1 LGHWVIGSLGHRVI
15 GSLGHWVIGSL
26 GHWVI
31 ESLGHRVIESLG
43 RGWRRHRCLCR
54 RPWRRI
60 HAKQCMRHAPPAAR
74 GRNPALRLAHCN
86 ANKLTMSFPRKRES
100 TGPPFTLA
108 FASRALTIKWIPAFA
123 GMTDW
128 RVAHP
133 WWIPAFAGMTNW
145 RVAHAGWIP
154 AFAGMTDWRVA
165 QGACVT
171 LNQDLGSEAK
181 FFERSY
187 SQGEALESVG
197 NDTGIVGEAQ
207 GGVRAGRRV
216 DGKISRA
223 GE

>member
-1 LGHWVIGSLGHRVI
+1 MPT
-15 GSLGHWVIGSL
+15 
-26 GHWVI
+26 
-31 ESLGHRVIESLG
+31 

-187 SQGEALESVG
+187 SQGEALKSVG

-207 GGVRAGRRV
+207 GGARAGRRV

-223 GE
+223 YE